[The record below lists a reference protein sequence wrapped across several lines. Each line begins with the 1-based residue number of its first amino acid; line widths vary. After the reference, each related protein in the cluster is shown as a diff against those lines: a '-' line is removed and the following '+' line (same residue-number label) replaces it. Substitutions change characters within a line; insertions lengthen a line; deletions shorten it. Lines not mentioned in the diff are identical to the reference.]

1 MYVDVLPACSGSVHH
16 VHAWCLWTA
25 EEDARSPRT
34 AVIKGCELPLGG
46 WELNPGPLKEQL
58 VLLTI
63 LFSTLP
69 NPF

>member
-1 MYVDVLPACSGSVHH
+1 MYVVVLPACSGSVHR
-16 VHAWCLWTA
+16 VHAWCLWKS
-25 EEDARSPRT
+25 EDARSPRT
-34 AVIKGCELPLGG
+34 AVLKGCELPLGG
-46 WELNPGPLKEQL
+46 WELNPGPLEEQL